1 MYGRELMRIH
11 LHIKSGTSFL
21 GVEKDQ
27 AQAAAWYKR
36 AADAGSAF
44 GMLQLGACYENGEG
58 VAKDPDQAAAL
69 YDKAFRTA
77 SVNADTDGSSAM
89 CLGLIYKE
97 GKGTKVDV
105 SQEYTFYLKAAD
117 RGEPFSLMVLG
128 SVGGFGVGQHEER
141 ELEALQAAADAGNL
155 DAMRILA
162 RVLVEVN
169 EADGRARL
177 EKVAAAGVA
186 DAMMDL
192 AEIYSQGRG
201 VAKDEAQASYWIG
214 KAAVAGRY
222 DAMIQ
227 LAQRCEADFTANK
240 VQNAHDLA
248 VAWMRQAATLEPAES
263 PGPARKWLADRGL
276 TP

>member
-1 MYGRELMRIH
+1 
-11 LHIKSGTSFL
+11 
-21 GVEKDQ
+21 VQKDQ
-27 AQAAAWYKR
+27 VQAAAWYTR

-58 VAKDPDQAAAL
+58 VDKNADEAEAL
-69 YDKAFRTA
+69 YAKAFRTA
-77 SVNADTDGSSAM
+77 SVNAETDGSSAM
-89 CLGLIYKE
+89 CLALIYQE
-97 GKGTKVDV
+97 GKGTKADS
-105 SQEYTFYLKAAD
+105 SQKYTFYLKAAD
-117 RGEPFSLMVLG
+117 RGEPFALTFLASI
-128 SVGGFGVGQHEER
+128 GGFGVGQHEER
-141 ELEALQAAADAGNL
+141 ELEAFQTAADAGNL
-155 DAMRILA
+155 DAMRMLA
-162 RVLVEVN
+162 LVMGHVN

-192 AEIYSQGRG
+192 AAIYSEGRG
-201 VAKDEAQASYWIG
+201 VPKDEVQAAQWIA

-227 LAQRCEADFTANK
+227 LALRCEAAFAANK
-240 VQNAHDLA
+240 DQNAHDLA

-263 PGPARKWLADRGL
+263 PGPARKWLTDRGL